1 LIYRWLYKLWRYFWI
16 TVGTLLG
23 IAVAII
29 ILAAAAMQLP
39 QTKEYIRAEIV
50 STFNN
55 QFEGEL
61 TIDEVRGFLPLN
73 AKVVGGR
80 IYAPG
85 DSIKPVFRFDEA
97 SITINWWELLQ
108 QNLAI
113 TSFQVQNPKIFI
125 SKVDEELNIN
135 KAFKQRTD
143 RESTSAFENEKP
155 QFLNRLNIFAPY
167 LSIIDGEVQ
176 VDESIRL
183 SEQLDIK
190 TPLILE
196 NVNATMFLEITD
208 TQLFADILNFSTD
221 IPGTQHEYFQ
231 SSGQFYSD
239 QYFFELNRFSITT
252 NILALD
258 FSLEATPV
266 NLFASDLAMQFQEAE
281 YTADV
286 QNGILSTT
294 FIKRFLPDYPDFE
307 NHIAFEMNAEGN
319 FNELYVDQ
327 LQASLGQSF
336 IIVSGVIND
345 MLNSGFSYRAQLEN
359 LVLNPEEVQFISGVY
374 LNNIDLDRY
383 GISTLRGDV
392 YGDLS
397 TLNTDLRLRTDSG
410 SVNFDAFAEFN
421 NVISYEF
428 LTELNSLDITPFI
441 GDTLTATVLEG
452 RISGNGRGFDQTAK
466 LSTSIDLRKST
477 LYGYLLEKVVADLE
491 LDSGRIDY
499 SVHLEDD
506 IADFRSSGYYI
517 QNDESSTFSTDG
529 RMMNVDFTRY
539 TDFFEAESTQFNGT
553 FSANI
558 QGNTIEDLYG
568 RVSIELSQ
576 SMIGADTLRS
586 HQLYADINSP
596 ENASRT
602 LRFTSSFF
610 DGEMSG
616 TLSPGLMQ
624 YLGRHWT
631 DYLRERI
638 REEIL
643 FDSEIEF
650 LAFGTE
656 LSDDQDPVADV
667 SLNLFVKDLKLLRLY
682 LPDLPELNS
691 KARITASVNA
701 NRDKLSLSGNLFD
714 EYLLIENKHFENINS
729 SVTASFNYR
738 SSLKENSSLNFQA
751 NFSSAGYNQMTFEES
766 FINLSMRNDSLEVNQ
781 KLLRDD
787 ELSFESKFSGV
798 LSPGQFQ
805 VFVNEF
811 NIGSPKY
818 NWSTIGNPVITYS
831 DRRALT
837 LQDVILSS
845 DNDLLV
851 INGTFSTSLE
861 DSVEYN
867 VNNFDISRISDLIGG
882 RIAFSGIMDGEFVTR
897 SLTEIPSIQGNIN
910 ILEGRIN
917 NRIIGDLTLNSTFNS
932 TENRFDTD
940 IRIFTDPV
948 KYSSYYQ
955 RNENIGQD
963 LRFNGYFKIPDDED
977 DPDTDLFYFD
987 ADLREIDMWIV
998 TFIAPMIIEE
1008 MEGKSSG
1015 KGFIRGSLTDY
1026 DFDATFQISNV
1037 YGVPLF
1043 TNVGYILNGELDFNR
1058 SHGLLFRDISL
1069 RDNNGGSGRLSGQ
1082 VELHDFDPTTTMN
1095 LTLNLN
1101 NLHFMNNPYDPDVP
1115 FYSSL
1120 FGTGQARITGTNFNP
1135 LLRTTT
1141 PVILSSNSRI
1151 SIPLREETGLEQDRR
1166 FIQFVDTF
1174 DLAQLEQRL
1183 RDLIEAN
1190 GNDDTPQEEL
1200 TFIERFT
1207 MDLQFAANNPIG
1219 VQLIFDPVTNEILNA
1234 NGTGQVRILLEDQDV
1249 SMFGRFN
1256 IQGGDYQFVS
1266 GDIFTRRFT
1275 LLEGGSISWQ
1285 GDLIDAN
1292 LNVTAIY
1299 RARPSVASLLP
1310 SSSSLI
1316 EPGQRIPVELVLQI
1330 GGTIMEVENDFFFR
1344 VPTGIEG
1351 TVDPTIATQINNL
1364 NQNEEEKLI
1373 QATSILISGN
1383 FLPSSQAQGLGLG
1396 EGFTGTAAVVNPLL
1410 TSQIINPLLSN
1421 QINSLLRSDITFDID
1436 LNLTALN
1443 EVDLGVALRLF
1454 DDRVILRREG
1464 QITGEQSDIGDL
1476 GATYRINRTFSL
1488 TAFHRQDPTLSFSSS
1503 AGGSSERQTQEMN
1516 GVGVEARVQFNT
1528 WKEFR
1533 NRISNAFRGI
1543 FGLNKRE
1550 DIPGDEEPETIAE
1563 N

>member
-1 LIYRWLYKLWRYFWI
+1 LIYRWLYKLWKYFWI

-23 IAVAII
+23 IAIAII
-29 ILAAAAMQLP
+29 ILAVAAMQLP

-73 AKVVGGR
+73 AEVAGGR
-80 IYAPG
+80 LYAPG
-85 DSIKPVFRFDEA
+85 DTLKPVFRFDEA

-108 QNLAI
+108 QNLSI
-113 TSFQVQNPKIFI
+113 TSFEVQNPKIFI
-125 SKVDEELNIN
+125 SEIDEELNIR
-135 KAFKQRTD
+135 KAFKQRSD
-143 RESTSAFENEKP
+143 REASTPLDNETP

-167 LSIIDGEVQ
+167 LSIIDGEVEL
-176 VDESIRL
+176 DESIRFP
-183 SEQLDIK
+183 EQLDIG
-190 TPLILE
+190 TPVILE

-208 TQLFADILNFSTD
+208 TQLFADILNISID

-239 QYFFELNRFSITT
+239 QHYFELNRFSIVT

-258 FSLEATPV
+258 FSIEATPV
-266 NLFASDLAMQFQEAE
+266 NLFASDVVKQFREAQ

-294 FIKRFLPDYPDFE
+294 FIKQFLPEYPDFE
-307 NHIAFEMNAEGN
+307 NQIAFEMNAEGN
-319 FNELYVDQ
+319 VNEFYVDRI
-327 LQASLGQSF
+327 QASLGQSF

-359 LVLNPEEVQFISGVY
+359 LVLNPDEAQFLSGVY
-374 LNNIDLDRY
+374 LNGIELDRY
-383 GISTLRGDV
+383 GISTIRGDL

-397 TLNTDLRLRTDSG
+397 TLNTDLRLRTDAG
-410 SVNFDAFAEFN
+410 SLNFDAFAEFN
-421 NVISYEF
+421 EVIGYEF
-428 LTELNSLDITPFI
+428 LTELDSLDITPFM
-441 GDTLTATVLEG
+441 GDTLSSTVLEG
-452 RISGNGRGFDQTAK
+452 RIAGNGSGFDQTAK
-466 LSTSIDLRKST
+466 LNTSIDLGTST
-477 LYGYLLEKVVADLE
+477 LYGYRLEKVIAELE
-491 LDSGRIDY
+491 LDSRRLDY

-506 IADFRSSGYYI
+506 IAEFRSSGYYI
-517 QNDESSTFSTDG
+517 QNDESSTLSADG
-529 RMMNVDFTRY
+529 SMMNVDFTRY

-558 QGNTIEDLYG
+558 QGNTIEDIYG
-568 RVSIELSQ
+568 RMSIEMSQ

-596 ENASRT
+596 ENANRR

-616 TLSPGLMQ
+616 TLSPALMQ
-624 YLGRHWT
+624 NLGKHWT
-631 DYLRERI
+631 EYLRERI

-643 FDSEIEF
+643 FESEIEL
-650 LAFGTE
+650 LAFGE
-656 LSDDQDPVADV
+656 EISDDQDPVADV
-667 SLNLFVKDLKLLRLY
+667 SLNLFIKDLELLRLY

-701 NRDKLSLSGNLFD
+701 NRDKMSLSGNLFD
-714 EYLLIENKHFENINS
+714 EYFQVEGLHFENINS
-729 SVTASFNYR
+729 SMTASFNHR
-738 SSLKENSSLNFQA
+738 SSLKENSSVNFQA
-751 NFSSAGYNQMTFEES
+751 NFSGAGYNQMIFEES
-766 FINLSMRNDSLEVNQ
+766 FLNLSMRNDSLEVNQ
-781 KLLRDD
+781 NLLRDD
-787 ELSFESKFSGV
+787 QLSFESKFLGV

-805 VFVNEF
+805 VLVNEF
-811 NIGSPKY
+811 NIGTPEY
-818 NWSTIGNPVITYS
+818 NWATVGNPVITYS
-831 DRRALT
+831 ERRALT
-837 LQDVILSS
+837 MQDVVLTS
-845 DNDLLV
+845 DNDLLE
-851 INGTFSTSLE
+851 INGTFSASLE
-861 DSVEYN
+861 DSVEYK

-882 RIAFSGIMDGEFVTR
+882 RIEFSGIMDGDFVTR

-910 ILEGRIN
+910 VDGGRIN
-917 NRIIGDLTLNSTFNS
+917 NRVIGDLTLNSTFNS

-940 IRIFTDPV
+940 IRIFTDPE
-948 KYSSYYQ
+948 KYSSYFQ
-955 RNENIGQD
+955 RNNNIGQD
-963 LRFNGYFKIPDDED
+963 LRFNGYFKIPDEED

-1008 MEGKSSG
+1008 MEGNSSG
-1015 KGFIRGSLTDY
+1015 TGFIRGSLTDY
-1026 DFDATFQISNV
+1026 DFDATFQVSDV

-1043 TNVGYILNGELDFNR
+1043 TNVGYTISGELDFNR
-1058 SHGLLFRDISL
+1058 SDGLLFRDVDL
-1069 RDNNGGSGRLSGQ
+1069 RDGNGGTGKLNGQ
-1082 VELHDFDPTTTMN
+1082 VDLQDFAPTTTIN
-1095 LTLNLN
+1095 LTLDLN

-1120 FGTGQARITGTNFNP
+1120 YGTGQARITGTNFNP

-1141 PVILSSNSRI
+1141 PVVLSSNSRI
-1151 SIPLREETGLEQDRR
+1151 SIPLQEETELEQDRR

-1183 RDLIEAN
+1183 RDVTEAN
-1190 GNDDTPQEEL
+1190 RNGDTPEEEL

-1207 MDLQFAANNPIG
+1207 MDLQFAANNPIN

-1249 SMFGRFN
+1249 SMFGQFN

-1275 LLEGGSISWQ
+1275 LQEGGSISWQ

-1310 SSSSLI
+1310 SSTVLI

-1330 GGTIMEVENDFFFR
+1330 GGTITEVENDFFFR

-1351 TVDPTIATQINNL
+1351 TLDPTIATQINNL

-1396 EGFTGTAAVVNPLL
+1396 EGFTGTAAVVNPLI

-1488 TAFHRQDPTLSFSSS
+1488 TAFHRQDPTLSYSSG

-1516 GVGVEARVQFNT
+1516 GVGLEARVQFNT
-1528 WKEFR
+1528 WQEFR

-1543 FGLNKRE
+1543 FGLSKRE
-1550 DIPGDEEPETIAE
+1550 DDHDDEVLETIAE
-1563 N
+1563 H